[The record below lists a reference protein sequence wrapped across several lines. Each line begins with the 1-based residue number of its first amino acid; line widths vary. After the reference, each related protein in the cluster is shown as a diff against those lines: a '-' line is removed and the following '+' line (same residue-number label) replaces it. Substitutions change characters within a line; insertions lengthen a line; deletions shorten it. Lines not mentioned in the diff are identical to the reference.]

1 VNLVC
6 GFGGFDL
13 AEHWV
18 QNGLGRSRLLPS
30 DQAGMRMMGARK
42 LRFATTSF
50 QLTRDGVLAEAHLAE
65 SLGYDTFVVADHLYE
80 NLAPFPTLMVM
91 AKHTGL
97 RVGTCVLCNDF
108 RHPLL
113 MAKDA
118 ATLDVLSDGRF
129 ELGLGAGYQPPEY
142 QMAGIPFDRGR
153 ERFDRLAEAVRI
165 VKLAFAGKA
174 FSFDGAYYQ
183 VREYTS
189 YPKPAQSRLP
199 LMLGGGGRRL
209 LSLAAAEAD
218 IVSVLPA
225 AGPGGLLRAT
235 QLTTDSLREKIAVL
249 RAAAPDR
256 WTELEV
262 NILIFDVTVTTDRRA
277 AAAEYLAELD
287 ERLGQ
292 FTIDG
297 PVTVDDLLDSP
308 CLLFGTV
315 NQITE
320 QLQLLR
326 EVTGV
331 SYLGVFPHCVKAFAP
346 IMDRLN

>member
-1 VNLVC
+1 
-6 GFGGFDL
+6 
-13 AEHWV
+13 
-18 QNGLGRSRLLPS
+18 
-30 DQAGMRMMGARK
+30 MRMAARR

-50 QLTRDGVLAEAHLAE
+50 ELTRAGALAEARFAE

-80 NLAPFPTLMVM
+80 HLSPFPTLMLV
-91 AKHTGL
+91 AEHTGL
-97 RVGTCVLCNDF
+97 RLGTYVLCNDF

-153 ERFDRLAEAVRI
+153 ERFDRLAETVRI
-165 VKLAFAGKA
+165 VKLAFGGQV
-174 FSFDGAYYQ
+174 FSFDGTHYHI
-183 VREYTS
+183 REYTS
-189 YPKPAQSRLP
+189 YPKPVQPRLP

-225 AGPGGLLRAT
+225 AAPGGFLRAT
-235 QLTTDSLREKIAVL
+235 HLTMSSFQEKVAALRT
-249 RAAAPDR
+249 AARDR
-256 WTELEV
+256 WAEIEV
-262 NILIFDVTVTTDRRA
+262 NILIFDVIVTTDRKA

-287 ERLGQ
+287 QRLGQ
-292 FTIDG
+292 FTVDDQL
-297 PVTVDDLLDSP
+297 TVDDLLDSP
-308 CLLFGTV
+308 YLLFGTV

-320 QLQLLR
+320 QVQQLQER
-326 EVTGV
+326 TGV
-331 SYLGVFPHCVKAFAP
+331 SYLSIFPHCMEAFAP
-346 IMDRLN
+346 IVQQLS